1 MAKQNP
7 GYYGILPATVRYDKN
22 LKPMAR
28 ILYTEISALSNAT
41 GECSASNK
49 YFADLYEV
57 NITTVSEWVKQL
69 VDGGYITTVVD
80 FAAGNKRKI
89 RIPITK
95 IPKTSSEKAEDPSSE
110 KAEDNNTRVNNSFN
124 NESEKNP
131 EEIEGTE
138 QYALARQR
146 TAVYELYL
154 KRFKVGDGIDLQ
166 GAKARYRLTPGRREA
181 IDRRL
186 KDAGYKMVCAAIIG
200 YANEEWTHLGKGNRP
215 DWQADLEK
223 YILRKYEIVEE
234 GANRYE
240 QQKKNGGASDDAWKH
255 LT

>member
-1 MAKQNP
+1 MTKQNP
-7 GYYGILPATVRYDKN
+7 SYYGILPANVRYDKD

-41 GECSASNK
+41 GECTAGNK

-57 NITTVSEWVKQL
+57 SPTTVSEWISQL
-69 VDGGYITTVVD
+69 VNGGYITTIVD

-89 RIPITK
+89 RIPIPKNT
-95 IPKTSSEKAEDPSSE
+95 KTSSEKAEDPSSE
-110 KAEDNNTRVNNSFN
+110 KAEDNNTRVNNNSN
-124 NESEKNP
+124 IIENDEKKV
-131 EEIEGTE
+131 GDSDD
-138 QYALARQR
+138 LARKQR
-146 TAVYELYL
+146 NAVYELYL
-154 KRFKVGDGIDLQ
+154 KRFKVGDGIDLE

-186 KDAGYKMVCAAIIG
+186 KDAGYQMVCAAIIG

-240 QQKKNGGASDDAWKH
+240 QQRKNGGTGSDDAWRH
-255 LT
+255 LS